1 MNIGENVPC
10 LICIQGN
17 MQLRLDKRQRPYFR
31 CGSCGAFIF
40 PSTTID
46 GPVRLWGKI
55 GKALR
60 AGDAEA
66 ASEYLRKERE
76 HQAPIPFDLPVFP
89 PATKKEG
96 VVA

>member
-1 MNIGENVPC
+1 VNIGENVPC

-55 GKALR
+55 GLALR
-60 AGDAEA
+60 AGDTEA
-66 ASEYLRKERE
+66 AAEYLRRERE
-76 HQAPIPFDLPVFP
+76 HPAAVPFGMPSFAPE
-89 PATKKEG
+89 AKKGE